1 MLQTVDTR
9 CGISN
14 GCASSAGPK
23 KSCRSGVERPAE
35 VLPKSGSAR
44 VLMEQTPPI
53 YPGRE
58 QEGTLGITSWDCD
71 FSGVDE
77 EDRNITE

>member
-9 CGISN
+9 CGISV
-14 GCASSAGPK
+14 GCASSVGSM

-44 VLMEQTPPI
+44 VLMEQTALI
-53 YPGRE
+53 YPG
-58 QEGTLGITSWDCD
+58 T
-71 FSGVDE
+71 
-77 EDRNITE
+77 